1 MGAKMAAET
10 SVEKVVVNINGKD
23 FDASCISEKAK
34 EQLYNL
40 QFVNE
45 QILQKNNE
53 LQIADSARI
62 IYNSVLKS
70 EISTVRS

>member
-1 MGAKMAAET
+1 MIDDANLE
-10 SVEKVVVNINGKD
+10 EKIVTIDGKD
-23 FDASCISEKAK
+23 FDFKNLSRQAKAR
-34 EQLYNL
+34 LDDL

-62 IYNSVLKS
+62 MYLSVLMEELNKS
-70 EISTVRS
+70 QP

>member
-1 MGAKMAAET
+1 MATET
-10 SVEKVVVNINGKD
+10 SIEKMVVNIDGKD
-23 FDASCISEKAK
+23 FDASSISEEAK

>member
-1 MGAKMAAET
+1 MATET
-10 SVEKVVVNINGKD
+10 SIEKAVINIDGKD
-23 FDASCISEKAK
+23 FDASSISEEAK

-70 EISTVRS
+70 EISRDRS

>member
-1 MGAKMAAET
+1 MATET
-10 SVEKVVVNINGKD
+10 SIEKMVVNIDGKD
-23 FDASCISEKAK
+23 FDASSISEEAK

-70 EISTVRS
+70 EISTIRS

>member
-1 MGAKMAAET
+1 MALNMATET
-10 SVEKVVVNINGKD
+10 SIEKMVVNIDGKD
-23 FDASCISEKAK
+23 FDASSISEEAK